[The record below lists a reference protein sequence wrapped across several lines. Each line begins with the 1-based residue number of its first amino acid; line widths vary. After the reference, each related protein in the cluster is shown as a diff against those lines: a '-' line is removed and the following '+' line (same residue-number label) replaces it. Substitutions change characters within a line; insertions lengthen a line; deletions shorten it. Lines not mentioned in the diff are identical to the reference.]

1 MSLLEHQSDIDTH
14 APFRT
19 GRAALIGLI
28 LISGAAAAYV
38 SLVPTDEEEPV
49 TTTAAADPP
58 PVAALTPEPEPEPV
72 VEPSAT
78 ESEPVPEPDP
88 TPAPVVAKPSVPESR
103 LEPLLRVASD
113 VPGASV
119 FLDRRF
125 LGTTPFETSD
135 VASGPHRLNVSS
147 EGYEGFSQEIEI
159 GDELVS
165 IDVRFLEVRLAASVD
180 VVHKH
185 RFGSCAGRLRADLD
199 GIHYETT
206 DDDAFSIPFGE
217 LEQHVVEYLEHTLT
231 IRRRDG
237 RTYNFTDEQENADA
251 LFTFHREVE
260 RTRERLS
267 P

>member
-1 MSLLEHQSDIDTH
+1 MSLLEHQSDIDTG
-14 APFRT
+14 PPSRT

-28 LISGAAAAYV
+28 LIGGAAAAYV
-38 SLVPTDEEEPV
+38 ALAPTDEEEPV
-49 TTTAAADPP
+49 VTTTAADPP
-58 PVAALTPEPEPEPV
+58 PVAANTPEPEPV
-72 VEPSAT
+72 AEPSAP
-78 ESEPVPEPDP
+78 EPEPVPEPDP
-88 TPAPVVAKPSVPESR
+88 TPAPVIAKPSVPESR

-125 LGTTPFETSD
+125 LGTTPFETGD
-135 VASGPHRLNVSS
+135 VPSGPHRLNVSS
-147 EGYEGFSQEIEI
+147 EGHEGFFQEIEI

-199 GIHYETT
+199 GVHYETT
-206 DDDAFSIPFGE
+206 DDDAFSIPFSE

-237 RTYNFTDEQENADA
+237 RTYNFTDEQESADA

-260 RTRERLS
+260 RARERLS

>member
-1 MSLLEHQSDIDTH
+1 MPLLEHQSDIDTH
-14 APFRT
+14 AASRT

-28 LISGAAAAYV
+28 LIGGAAAAYV
-38 SLVPTDEEEPV
+38 ALAPTDEEEPV
-49 TTTAAADPP
+49 ATTAAADPP
-58 PVAALTPEPEPEPV
+58 PVAALNPEPEPEPV
-72 VEPSAT
+72 VEPSAP

-88 TPAPVVAKPSVPESR
+88 TPAPVVAKPPVPESR

-125 LGTTPFETSD
+125 LGTTPFETGD

-165 IDVRFLEVRLAASVD
+165 VDVRFLEVRLAASVD

-199 GIHYETT
+199 GIRYETT

-237 RTYNFTDEQENADA
+237 RTDDVADEQENADA

-260 RTRERLS
+260 RARERLS

>member
-1 MSLLEHQSDIDTH
+1 MSLLEHQSDIDSRT
-14 APFRT
+14 PSRT

-28 LISGAAAAYV
+28 LIGGAAAAYV
-38 SLVPTDEEEPV
+38 SLAPTDDEEPV
-49 TTTAAADPP
+49 ATTTAADPP
-58 PVAALTPEPEPEPV
+58 PVTARTPEPEPEPV
-72 VEPSAT
+72 VEPSAP
-78 ESEPVPEPDP
+78 EPEPVPEPDP

-125 LGTTPFETSD
+125 LGTTPFETGD
-135 VASGPHRLNVSS
+135 VASGSHRLNVSS

-159 GDELVS
+159 GDKLVS
-165 IDVRFLEVRLAASVD
+165 VDVRFLEVRLAASVD
-180 VVHKH
+180 VVHRH

-199 GIHYETT
+199 GIHYVTT

-251 LFTFHREVE
+251 LFTFHRKVE
-260 RTRERLS
+260 RARERLS

>member
-1 MSLLEHQSDIDTH
+1 MSLLEHQSDIDTG
-14 APFRT
+14 PPSRT

-28 LISGAAAAYV
+28 LIGGAAAAYV
-38 SLVPTDEEEPV
+38 ALAPTDEEEPV
-49 TTTAAADPP
+49 VTTTAADPP
-58 PVAALTPEPEPEPV
+58 PVAANTPEPEPV
-72 VEPSAT
+72 AEPSAP
-78 ESEPVPEPDP
+78 EPEPVPEPDP
-88 TPAPVVAKPSVPESR
+88 TPAPVIAKPSVPESR

-125 LGTTPFETSD
+125 LGTTPFETGD
-135 VASGPHRLNVSS
+135 VPSGPHRLNVSS
-147 EGYEGFSQEIEI
+147 EGHEGFFQEIEI

-199 GIHYETT
+199 GVHYETT

-237 RTYNFTDEQENADA
+237 RTYNFTDEQESADA

-260 RTRERLS
+260 RARERLS

>member
-1 MSLLEHQSDIDTH
+1 MSLLEHQSDIDTG
-14 APFRT
+14 PPSRT

-28 LISGAAAAYV
+28 LIGGAAAAYV
-38 SLVPTDEEEPV
+38 ALAPTDEEEPV
-49 TTTAAADPP
+49 VTTTAADPP
-58 PVAALTPEPEPEPV
+58 PVAANTPEPEPEPV
-72 VEPSAT
+72 AEPSAP
-78 ESEPVPEPDP
+78 EPEPVPEPDP
-88 TPAPVVAKPSVPESR
+88 TPAPVIAKPSVPESR

-125 LGTTPFETSD
+125 LGTTPFETGD
-135 VASGPHRLNVSS
+135 VPSGPHRLNVSS
-147 EGYEGFSQEIEI
+147 EGHEGFFQEIEI

-199 GIHYETT
+199 GVHYETT
-206 DDDAFSIPFGE
+206 DDDAFSIPFSE

-237 RTYNFTDEQENADA
+237 RTYNFTDEQESADA

-260 RTRERLS
+260 RARERLS

>member
-1 MSLLEHQSDIDTH
+1 MSLLEHQSDIDTG
-14 APFRT
+14 PPSRT

-28 LISGAAAAYV
+28 LIGGAAAAYV
-38 SLVPTDEEEPV
+38 ALAPTDEEEPV
-49 TTTAAADPP
+49 VTTTAADPP
-58 PVAALTPEPEPEPV
+58 PVAANTPEPEPEPV
-72 VEPSAT
+72 AEPS
-78 ESEPVPEPDP
+78 EPEPEPVPEPDP
-88 TPAPVVAKPSVPESR
+88 TPAPVIAKPSVPESR

-125 LGTTPFETSD
+125 LGTTPFETGD

-147 EGYEGFSQEIEI
+147 EGHEGFFQEIEI

-206 DDDAFSIPFGE
+206 DDDAFSIPFSE

-237 RTYNFTDEQENADA
+237 RTYNFTDEQESADA

-260 RTRERLS
+260 RARERLS

>member
-1 MSLLEHQSDIDTH
+1 MSLLEHHSDIDTP
-14 APFRT
+14 APSRA
-19 GRAALIGLI
+19 GRAAMIGLI
-28 LISGAAAAYV
+28 VIGGAAAAYV
-38 SLVPTDEEEPV
+38 SLAPSDEEELAA
-49 TTTAAADPP
+49 TAADPP
-58 PVAALTPEPEPEPV
+58 PVAARAPEPEPV
-72 VEPSAT
+72 VEPSVP
-78 ESEPVPEPDP
+78 EPEPVPVPEPDP
-88 TPAPVVAKPSVPESR
+88 TPAPVIAKPSVPESR

-125 LGTTPFETSD
+125 LGTTPFETGD
-135 VASGPHRLNVSS
+135 LPSGPHRLNVSS

-165 IDVRFLEVRLAASVD
+165 VDVRFLEVHLAASVE

-206 DDDAFSIPFGE
+206 DDDAFSIPFAE

-231 IRRRDG
+231 IQRRDG
-237 RTYNFTDEQENADA
+237 RTYNFTDEQDSADA

-260 RTRERLS
+260 RARERLS